1 MSGNVVLIS
10 TYELGRQPFGL
21 ASLAAWLK
29 AEGANVSLQDL
40 AISKLDTQPLVAAD
54 LVAFYVPMH
63 TATRLAAT
71 IVERVKSVNAD
82 AHICFFGLYASLNE
96 TYLGTIGADSIIGG
110 EFEQG
115 VVDIYKQ
122 LATRAPITVIEPQ
135 SSISLRRQQFRVPD
149 RTGLPPL
156 DEYAGLHLAPD
167 DVRVVGYTEASRG
180 CKHMC
185 RHCPIVPV
193 YGGRFVVVQPD
204 IVLEDVRRQVGSG
217 AQHITFGDPDFFN
230 GPAHALRIVQRMHD
244 EFPEL
249 TYDVTIKVEHLLRHS
264 HLLPQLK
271 STGCV
276 LVTSAIESFDDDTLA
291 KFDKQHT
298 RADLESVLAKLK
310 VAGLALNPTFVTFTP
325 WTTLDRYIEFLSTL
339 ADLGLVEAMSPVQYA
354 IRLLVSAKSRLLE
367 LPDIAGLVAEFD
379 DRGLVYPWKH
389 PDPAVDRLFEDVTQI
404 VQQCQDDG
412 LDRVETFNRIWG
424 AANAARG
431 VEASSLL
438 DYHPTDVRPLAA
450 IPYLTEP
457 WYC

>member
-29 AEGANVSLQDL
+29 AEGANVSVQDL
-40 AISKLDTQPLVAAD
+40 AVSKLDTEPLVGAD

-71 IVERVKSVNAD
+71 IVERVKHVD
-82 AHICFFGLYASLNE
+82 TGIHICFFGLYASLNE
-96 TYLGTIGADSIIGG
+96 PYLRTIGADSIIGG
-110 EFEQG
+110 EFEEG
-115 VVDIYKQ
+115 VVDIYRQ
-122 LATRAPITVIEPQ
+122 VTSRAPTTVAQ
-135 SSISLRRQQFRVPD
+135 SQPSLSLRRQHFRVPD
-149 RTGLPPL
+149 RTGLPRL
-156 DEYAGLHLAPD
+156 DKYAKLQLTPD
-167 DVRVVGYTEASRG
+167 EVRVVGYTEATRG
-180 CKHMC
+180 CQHMC

-193 YGGRFVVVQPD
+193 YGGRFVVVQSD

-230 GPAHALRIVQRMHD
+230 GPAHALRIVQQMHE

-249 TYDVTIKVEHLLRHS
+249 SYDVTIKVEHLQRHS
-264 HLLPQLK
+264 NLLPQLK

-276 LVTSAIESFDDDTLA
+276 LITSAIESFDDDTLA

-298 RADLESVLAKLK
+298 RADLERALANIEQ
-310 VAGLALNPTFVTFTP
+310 AGLALNPTFVTFTP
-325 WTTLDRYIEFLSTL
+325 WTTIDGYMEFLTTL

-354 IRLLVSAKSRLLE
+354 IRLLVSAQSRLLE
-367 LPDIAGLVAEFD
+367 LPDISALVAEFD

-389 PDPAVDRLFEDVTQI
+389 PDSAVDRLFEDVTRI
-404 VQQCQDDG
+404 VQECQDDG
-412 LDRVETFNRIWG
+412 LDRVETFNRIWV
-424 AANAARG
+424 ATNAARG
-431 VEASSLL
+431 VEVSSLL
-438 DYHPTDVRPLAA
+438 DNQATDVRPLAV